1 MKVNISLELV
11 VTKQLIELLKEFK
24 DSFAWTH
31 KDPKGIPLN
40 IVQHKIELD
49 TTVPPAQQARYRLNP
64 NYTTIV
70 K

>member
-1 MKVNISLELV
+1 VKVNISLELV

-49 TTVPPAQQARYRLNP
+49 TTVPPAQ
-64 NYTTIV
+64 
-70 K
+70 